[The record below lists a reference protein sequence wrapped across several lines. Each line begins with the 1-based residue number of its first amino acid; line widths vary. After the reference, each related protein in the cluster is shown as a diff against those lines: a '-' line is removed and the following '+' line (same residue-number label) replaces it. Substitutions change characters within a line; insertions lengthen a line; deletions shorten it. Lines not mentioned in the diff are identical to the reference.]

1 MRMPIGNLQ
10 AVVLEFVQQVLIPA
24 AETKGG
30 MLPFSVG
37 IVGGLVARQ
46 APAMATQYLPQMKSL
61 GIADEQNRID
71 VDLLYEEVSKN
82 LEAHPFNI
90 GPYKPDKTDLDKLRE
105 IMNRHGEQP

>member
-1 MRMPIGNLQ
+1 
-10 AVVLEFVQQVLIPA
+10 
-24 AETKGG
+24 
-30 MLPFSVG
+30 
-37 IVGGLVARQ
+37 
-46 APAMATQYLPQMKSL
+46 MKSL

-105 IMNRHGEQP
+105 IMNRHGEQT

>member
-1 MRMPIGNLQ
+1 ME
-10 AVVLEFVQQVLIPA
+10 AVKVFCPKCGKRLFDLSLERPP
-24 AETKGG
+24 GG
-30 MLPFSVG
+30 TVILP
-37 IVGGLVARQ
+37 L
-46 APAMATQYLPQMKSL
+46 MKSL

>member
-37 IVGGLVARQ
+37 IVGGLVANKTVLTLTCFMRRYRRISKRIRSILGRIS
-46 APAMATQYLPQMKSL
+46 PTKLTWISCGKS
-61 GIADEQNRID
+61 
-71 VDLLYEEVSKN
+71 
-82 LEAHPFNI
+82 
-90 GPYKPDKTDLDKLRE
+90 
-105 IMNRHGEQP
+105 